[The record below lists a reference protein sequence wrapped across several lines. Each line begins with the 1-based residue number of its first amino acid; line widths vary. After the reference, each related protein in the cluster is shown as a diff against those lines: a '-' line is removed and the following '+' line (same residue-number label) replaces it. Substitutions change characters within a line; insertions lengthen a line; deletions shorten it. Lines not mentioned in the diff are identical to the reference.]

1 MNDLVSLIGASAWTN
16 RFAVIRERVTA
27 GVQTGKFNMQR
38 FAAEA
43 AIEKARRGQK
53 LSASEAEFVNLATRI
68 PALHDSLNAAGRHRL
83 GERVEASLTGDATLF
98 PLLHLLHTAALQA
111 GRGFDVA
118 FTGLADATPF
128 DLLIKRDDA
137 SAEIACDTMS
147 AEEGHAVNRGAWTRL
162 VDRVD
167 PDLQTWLAAHPGRY
181 ILKMTLPQGL
191 KPDADNLPEL
201 QARIKAMLSTS
212 RRADYDEAAMLR
224 LDPLLLAGAQA
235 NDVPAAQGVMAKLRR
250 EFGPEANL
258 VVTEAGS
265 SVFVMA
271 ARAGAENQVASAFR
285 RRLATVAPARLTGT
299 KPGIIAMLIDDT
311 DQTEWLNLRERLVLE
326 GETRHFLTYPEAKP
340 VVAVTC
346 ASRFELANAAPPVAA
361 AGGDLRFRNPMHPAA
376 KSPALAPSVLSTV

>member
-16 RFAVIRERVTA
+16 RFSAIRERVTA
-27 GVQTGKFNMQR
+27 GVQAGKFNLQR

-53 LSASEAEFVNLATRI
+53 LSASEAEFVTLATRI
-68 PALHDSLNAAGRHRL
+68 PSLHEQLNAAGRNRL
-83 GERVEASLTGDATLF
+83 GERVEAALTGDATLF
-98 PLLHLLHTAALQA
+98 PLLHLLHTAALQES
-111 GRGFDVA
+111 RGFEVA
-118 FTGLADATPF
+118 FTGLAEATPY
-128 DLLIKRDDA
+128 DLLIKREDA
-137 SAEIACDTMS
+137 AAEIACDSMS
-147 AEEGHAVNRGAWTRL
+147 AEEGHAVNRGAWTQL
-162 VDRVD
+162 IDRID

-201 QARIKAMLSTS
+201 QSRIKAMLSTS

-235 NDVPAAQGVMAKLRR
+235 RDVPATNGVLAKLRR

-258 VVTEAGS
+258 AVTEAGS

-271 ARAGAENQVASAFR
+271 ARAGAENQVAIAFR
-285 RRLATVAPARLTGT
+285 RRLAAVAPARLTGER
-299 KPGIIAMLIDDT
+299 PGIIAMLIDDT
-311 DQTEWLNLRERLVLE
+311 DQTEWLNLRQQLVLE

-346 ASRFELANAAPPVAA
+346 ASRFELANAAPPYAA
-361 AGGDLRFRNPMHPAA
+361 TGGDLRFRNPMHPAA